1 MMGFPFTR
9 PTVRGLPFTRGLAI
23 TRPTVRGSLGEGAD
37 AERIN
42 RLAALSDGRPP
53 EGVVLLAEV
62 EGEPVA
68 AIGLFDGHTV
78 SDPTRSN
85 FSVWT
90 HLHLLRL
97 GLLMVVAVRGF

>member
-1 MMGFPFTR
+1 MTGFPLSR
-9 PTVRGLPFTRGLAI
+9 PTF
-23 TRPTVRGSLGEGAD
+23 RGSIGEGAD
-37 AERIN
+37 ADRIN

-53 EGVVLLAEV
+53 EGVVLLAEL

-68 AIGLFDGHTV
+68 AIGLFDGQAV

-90 HLHLLRL
+90 RLHLLRL
-97 GLLMVVAVRGF
+97 GLRLVVAVRGI